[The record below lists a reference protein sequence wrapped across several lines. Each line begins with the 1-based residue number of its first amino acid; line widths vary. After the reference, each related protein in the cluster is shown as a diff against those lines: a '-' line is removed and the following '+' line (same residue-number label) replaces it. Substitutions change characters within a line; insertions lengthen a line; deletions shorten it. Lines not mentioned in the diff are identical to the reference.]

1 MPKKTLELPRR
12 KLRTIP
18 HTGGMKTTYTP
29 QELADIAA
37 QMPTLPTGTITKKIA
52 KTGPGAMTAKELA
65 GLLSI
70 STKTLYKMIKENRI
84 PCMRIGDLVRF
95 DRQITI
101 EWIRARW
108 S

>member
-1 MPKKTLELPRR
+1 MPPS
-12 KLRTIP
+12 
-18 HTGGMKTTYTP
+18 
-29 QELADIAA
+29 
-37 QMPTLPTGTITKKIA
+37 GTITKKIA
-52 KTGPGAMTAKELA
+52 SEGRHKGALTAKELA

-70 STKTLYKMIKENRI
+70 STKTLYKMIKQNRI

-95 DRQITI
+95 DRQITS